1 MVCAQVDVSSLDLE
15 QAHIQITHVQPYF
28 DEAEL
33 KERKTKFER
42 ENKISRFIFET
53 PFMSDGGKGHGD
65 VSKQC
70 MRKTILTS
78 EWVQVPRPRCMHAFV
93 YYIWLARVCS
103 LHMLTY
109 MSTAQHWFPYITKRI
124 EVADTMQF
132 DLTALQVGIEAME
145 KKTQDLEEV
154 VRSIPPDAKKLQL
167 LLQGSISAQV
177 SRGGEGILAVC
188 ICGGV

>member
-1 MVCAQVDVSSLDLE
+1 MMCANNTPQVDVSSLDLE

-53 PFMSDGGKGHGD
+53 PFMSDGTKGHAD

-70 MRKTILTS
+70 MRKTVLTS
-78 EWVQVPRPRCMHAFV
+78 ECGCPGHIKTFALVISLFV
-93 YYIWLARVCS
+93 NKP
-103 LHMLTY
+103 
-109 MSTAQHWFPYITKRI
+109 TAHHWFPYITKRI
-124 EVADTMQF
+124 EVVDMVQF
-132 DLTALQVGIEAME
+132 ELTALQVGIEAME
-145 KKTQDLEEV
+145 KKTRDLVEV
-154 VRSIPPDAKKLQL
+154 VRSHPPDAKKLQL

-177 SRGGEGILAVC
+177 GHMGGYGRSHDPTIWEGS
-188 ICGGV
+188 